1 MDLMNLHLEQ
11 LQDAPWNPNRMDDVT
26 LKRLIESM
34 TRFGM
39 VQNLVV
45 RPIGEGDYEVLS
57 GNQRLQALK
66 ELGYAKAP
74 CVVVEVDDVHARL
87 LAQALN
93 RIQGEDDLGLK
104 AELVREILESLP
116 KEEVLSLLPE
126 TTESLQALSSLGQE
140 SMADYLQNWQR
151 AQGARLKHLQ
161 FQLTPAQ
168 LEVVEETLSELLPQ
182 AKEAQGES
190 PNTRGTALYLLCLR
204 YLKETTP

>member
-1 MDLMNLHLEQ
+1 MDLMNLRLER

>member
-1 MDLMNLHLEQ
+1 MDLMNLRLEQ

-26 LKRLIESM
+26 LKRLVESM

-45 RPIGEGDYEVLS
+45 RPIGKGQYEVLS
-57 GNQRLQALK
+57 GNQRLQALR

-74 CVVVEVDDVHARL
+74 CAVVEVDDAHARL

-168 LEVVEETLSELLPQ
+168 LEVVEEALSELLPQ

>member
-1 MDLMNLHLEQ
+1 MDLMNLRLER
-11 LQDAPWNPNRMDDVT
+11 LQDALWNPNRMDDVT

-57 GNQRLQALK
+57 GNQRLQVLRK
-66 ELGYAKAP
+66 LGYAEAP
-74 CVVVEVDDVHARL
+74 CVVVEIAEAQVRL

-116 KEEVLSLLPE
+116 KEEVLALLPE
-126 TTESLQALSSLGQE
+126 TAESLQALSSLGQE

-168 LEVVEETLSELLPQ
+168 LEVVEEALSELLPQ

>member
-1 MDLMNLHLEQ
+1 MDLMNLRLER

-57 GNQRLQALK
+57 GNQRLQVLRK
-66 ELGYAKAP
+66 LGYAEAP
-74 CVVVEVDDVHARL
+74 CVVVEVDEAQVRL

-104 AELVREILESLP
+104 AELVREILESIP
-116 KEEVLSLLPE
+116 KEEVLALLPE
-126 TTESLQALSSLGQE
+126 TAESLQALSSLGQE

-151 AQGARLKHLQ
+151 AQAARLKHLQ
-161 FQLTPAQ
+161 IQLTPAQ
-168 LEVVEETLSELLPQ
+168 LEVVEEALSAFLGQ
-182 AKEAQGES
+182 AKETRGES
-190 PNTRGTALYLLCLR
+190 PNTRGTALFLLCQE
-204 YLKETTP
+204 YLKERIF